1 MKSYHGYVGPEENY
15 PGKRGLFGRNTEYR
29 AYKQA
34 AAVMNEVRDNAFRCI
49 RHLRGQE
56 YSQGAFSK
64 VWDDVVNMLGTVH
77 VYQNNALC
85 LGANEARWTYAP
97 GWDANVKVCELD
109 GPEAYHLIREGLG
122 FSNYEGDR
130 QAVKKEYFNKN
141 FLPRLERLC
150 AAIALSNRVEPDRGF
165 FIHMPYTLPD
175 GDKLDYDKMIDFV
188 LKDETPPLNVVRE
201 MEKHGLMKKVDVTVL
216 KNYSG
221 YVGPEENWPGKRSR
235 RDPEYLAYKKA
246 AKACDAVRNAAV
258 DCIGHLR
265 EAKYSAGAFSRDWDM
280 VVHALG
286 LKDVFPDNNLSFL
299 ARQARWT
306 FAPGWD
312 RGVNVS
318 ELDGPEGKC
327 LINDGL
333 GFQYEG
339 PDAAVKRQYYNEVF
353 KPVMIKRLTAI
364 AVANTVSREKGFSFD
379 EKINETAGVE
389 FDFDKVY
396 DYMLTGPKADLN
408 VTELRAMEKG
418 AKSFFDK
425 LTVNSDRD
433 MKISLR

>member
-64 VWDDVVNMLGTVH
+64 VWDDVVNILGTVH

-122 FSNYEGDR
+122 FFQYEGDTE
-130 QAVKKEYFNKN
+130 AVKKEYFKKN
-141 FLPRLERLC
+141 FLPRLERFC

-165 FIHMPYTLPD
+165 FIHTPYTLPD

-188 LKDETPPLNVVRE
+188 LKDETPPLAVVRE
-201 MEKHGLMKKVDVTVL
+201 IEKNGLMKKVDMSVL
-216 KNYSG
+216 RDYSG
-221 YVGPEENWPGKRSR
+221 YVGPEENYPGKRSR
-235 RDPEYLAYKKA
+235 RDPDYAAYRKA
-246 AKACDAVRNAAV
+246 SRACEAVRDAAV
-258 DCIGHLR
+258 DCIGYLR
-265 EAKYSAGAFSRDWDM
+265 EAEYSAGAFSRDWNK
-280 VVHALG
+280 VVHTLG
-286 LKDVFPDNNLSFL
+286 LKDVFSDNNLSFL

-312 RGVNVS
+312 RSVYVN
-318 ELDGPEGKC
+318 ELDGAAD
-327 LINDGL
+327 LIRDGL

-339 PDAAVKRQYYNEVF
+339 PDEAVKYKYYNEVF
-353 KPVMIKRLTAI
+353 KPSMIRSLTAI
-364 AVANTVSREKGFSFD
+364 AVANKVERERGFSFD
-379 EKINETAGVE
+379 ERLNESSGIE
-389 FDFDKVY
+389 FDFDKVC
-396 DYMLTGPKADLN
+396 DCMLTGPKTSVA
-408 VTELRAMEKG
+408 VPELRAMEKG

-425 LTVNSDRD
+425 LAVNSDRD